1 MAVAGFTIPEEEE
14 TMVGTD
20 KVFLDEV
27 TMVGTD
33 FALRSCH
40 H

>member
-1 MAVAGFTIPEEEE
+1 MDVAGFTIPEEEE

-20 KVFLDEV
+20 MDFLEEV

-33 FALRSCH
+33 FAL
-40 H
+40 